1 MNIPELYIK
10 IYDIIYEFKLKN
22 KSENRENRLYF
33 FGLKKNMDLISYANI
48 IEFFVDV
55 TFKIIPVEFL
65 PNNYSLLMELLK
77 QKKNLNHLIWYLQ
90 NIQILCLIH
99 IYSIIYFKIMV
110 LNQK

>member
-77 QKKNLNHLIWYLQ
+77 QKKNLNYL
-90 NIQILCLIH
+90 
-99 IYSIIYFKIMV
+99 V
-110 LNQK
+110 